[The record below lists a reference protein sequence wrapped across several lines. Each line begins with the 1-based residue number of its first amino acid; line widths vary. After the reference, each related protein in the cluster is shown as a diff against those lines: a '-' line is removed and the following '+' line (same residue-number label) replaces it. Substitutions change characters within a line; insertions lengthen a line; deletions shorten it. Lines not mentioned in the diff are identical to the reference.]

1 MRLSEINLI
10 VLITLYYI
18 QDTQWNDLDYMDKN
32 NDFTYNLDK
41 FKDLPEFVNE
51 IHSV

>member
-1 MRLSEINLI
+1 MKHNHFHSF
-10 VLITLYYI
+10 YF

-32 NDFTYNLDK
+32 NDFTYNPK
-41 FKDLPEFVNE
+41 TFKELPQFVNE

>member
-1 MRLSEINLI
+1 M
-10 VLITLYYI
+10 LYL

-32 NDFTYNLDK
+32 NDFTYNKKK
-41 FKDLPEFVNE
+41 FRDLPNFVEE